1 MKKTTLVLALVFAAG
16 AAFAQKKLHH
26 QQPFLLMPLHQ
37 KMPYPGQKN
46 KTVIGSIDTQTG
58 AVAFEAAVKNF
69 AFSNPK
75 IQEHFN
81 APNWMSS
88 DQFPKFTFTGTIDK
102 VNKVKFD
109 KNGTYTVKVNGNLTV
124 KGISKPSKVQG
135 TVTVADGKIKV
146 AANFK
151 IKLEDYN
158 ITGQPIE
165 AGKIDKE
172 PKITVSAEF

>member
-1 MKKTTLVLALVFAAG
+1 
-16 AAFAQKKLHH
+16 
-26 QQPFLLMPLHQ
+26 
-37 KMPYPGQKN
+37 
-46 KTVIGSIDTQTG
+46 
-58 AVAFEAAVKNF
+58 
-69 AFSNPK
+69 
-75 IQEHFN
+75 
-81 APNWMSS
+81 MSS

-124 KGISKPSKVQG
+124 KGISKPTKVEG
-135 TVTVADGKIKV
+135 TVTVADGKIKI

-158 ITGQPIE
+158 ITGQPVE